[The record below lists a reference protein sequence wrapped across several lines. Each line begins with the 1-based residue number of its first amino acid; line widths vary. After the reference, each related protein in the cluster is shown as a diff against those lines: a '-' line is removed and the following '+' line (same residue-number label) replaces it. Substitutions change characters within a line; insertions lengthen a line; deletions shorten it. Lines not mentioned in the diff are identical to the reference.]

1 MKAKS
6 YLYHALMAV
15 IIVAFT
21 VASSGCKQSKK
32 EEEKAKTEK
41 EAISKEEIKKDI
53 EEVVYP
59 LPSTFEITKTL
70 NEIGASFI
78 ISLSNETENADNY
91 VTEEKQA
98 LNLGVYSADLS
109 YATTYNMKQ
118 YTMSYMD
125 VSKKL
130 IKELGITGAYKP
142 EFVKEVKNN
151 LDQKRKLTKLITNSF
166 YDTYE
171 YMNKNGKEELSL
183 LVVSGSWI
191 EAMYITTHI
200 SENTYHN
207 KKIVDL
213 IADQESTL
221 KKLLNILEPYKSR
234 ESIKNIID
242 QLKPIKKVYDNRE
255 GKDFTQEQVL
265 TIKEKIGEVRANLVS

>member
-1 MKAKS
+1 
-6 YLYHALMAV
+6 
-15 IIVAFT
+15 
-21 VASSGCKQSKK
+21 
-32 EEEKAKTEK
+32 
-41 EAISKEEIKKDI
+41 
-53 EEVVYP
+53 
-59 LPSTFEITKTL
+59 
-70 NEIGASFI
+70 
-78 ISLSNETENADNY
+78 
-91 VTEEKQA
+91 
-98 LNLGVYSADLS
+98 
-109 YATTYNMKQ
+109 
-118 YTMSYMD
+118 MSYMD

-130 IKELGITGAYKP
+130 VKELGITGAYKP

-151 LDQKRKLTKLITNSF
+151 LDQKKRLTKLITNSF

-234 ESIKNIID
+234 ESINNIID
-242 QLKPIKKVYDNRE
+242 QLKPIKKIYENRE
-255 GKDFTQEQVL
+255 NKDFTQEQVVA
-265 TIKEKIGEVRANLVS
+265 IKEKIGEVRANLVS

>member
-15 IIVAFT
+15 LIVAVS
-21 VASSGCKQSKK
+21 VASSGCKQTKK
-32 EEEKAKTEK
+32 EEQKTKTEK
-41 EAISKEEIKKDI
+41 EKISKKEVKKDI

-78 ISLSNETENADNY
+78 ISLSNEPESVDNY

-130 IKELGITGAYKP
+130 VKELGITGAYKP

-151 LDQKRKLTKLITNSF
+151 LDNKKRLTKLITNSF
-166 YDTYE
+166 FDTYE

-221 KKLLNILEPYKSR
+221 NKLFNILEPYKTR
-234 ESIKNIID
+234 ESIKNIMD
-242 QLKPIKKVYDNRE
+242 QLKPIKEIYKSRE
-255 GKDFTQEQVL
+255 DKNFSKEQVL
-265 TIKEKIGEVRANLVS
+265 TIQKTIGEVRANIIS

>member
-1 MKAKS
+1 METKS
-6 YLYHALMAV
+6 YLYHAFMA
-15 IIVAFT
+15 ITIVAFT
-21 VASSGCKQSKK
+21 FASSGCKQSNK
-32 EEEKAKTEK
+32 EEEKTDTQK
-41 EAISKEEIKKDI
+41 ETISKKEIKKDI

-151 LDQKRKLTKLITNSF
+151 LDQKKRLAKLITNSF
-166 YDTYE
+166 FDTYE

-213 IADQESTL
+213 IANQESTL
-221 KKLLNILEPYKSR
+221 KKLFNILEPYKSR

-242 QLKPIKKVYDNRE
+242 QLKPIKGIYENLE
-255 GKDFTQEQVL
+255 GKGFTQEQVL
-265 TIKEKIGEVRANLVS
+265 TIKEKIGEVRANIVS